1 VQRTKQGAIM
11 RSNKMT
17 VLSYRILVLVLTA
30 LLAAC
35 SMAPRPL
42 QFRAEIDSLAAVNN
56 SQSNM
61 RFVLLPGNAGANEQD
76 LQFIEFKAYIEKV
89 LANRGYSKAASMQD
103 SNLVMFLSYG
113 VGAPEVHQYSY
124 EVPLWNDMGYYYPY
138 RMSRFYNGYY
148 PGFGVGGYAQRTE
161 SYTTFRRYLLLEAC
175 DKDAY
180 LQQQQRKQ
188 LWKTSVQSNG
198 ASNDL
203 RLVFPYMA
211 AAMQA
216 YIGSNTG
223 HMITVDIDETD
234 PLARS
239 LLGPYQP
246 SLPQAQ

>member
-1 VQRTKQGAIM
+1 M
-11 RSNKMT
+11 HSNKFIG
-17 VLSYRILVLVLTA
+17 LSYRLLILLMTA

-35 SMAPRPL
+35 STTPRPL
-42 QFRAEIDSLAAVNN
+42 QFRTEIDSLVAV
-56 SQSNM
+56 SAPQSNM
-61 RFVLLPGNAGANEQD
+61 RFVVLPGNAGANEQD
-76 LQFIEFKAYIEKV
+76 LQFIEFKTYIEKV
-89 LANRGYSKAASMQD
+89 LANRGYSKANSLQD

-148 PGFGVGGYAQRTE
+148 PGFGWGYGGYSQRTE
-161 SYTTFRRYLLLEAC
+161 SYTTFRRYLVLEAC
-175 DKDAY
+175 DKEAY

-198 ASNDL
+198 SSNDL

-211 AAMQA
+211 AAMQP
-216 YIGSNTG
+216 YLGTNTG
-223 HMITVDIDETD
+223 HMITVDIDETNT
-234 PLARS
+234 LVRS

-246 SLPQAQ
+246 STPHPR

>member
-1 VQRTKQGAIM
+1 MQ
-11 RSNKMT
+11 SNKLIG
-17 VLSYRILVLVLTA
+17 VSYRVLVLLLTG

-35 SMAPRPL
+35 STTPRPL
-42 QFRAEIDSLAAVNN
+42 QFRTEIDSLVAV
-56 SQSNM
+56 SAPQSNM
-61 RFVLLPGNAGANEQD
+61 RFVVLPGNAGANEQD
-76 LQFIEFKAYIEKV
+76 LQFIEFKTYIEKV
-89 LANRGYSKAASMQD
+89 LANRGYSKANSIQD

-113 VGAPEVHQYSY
+113 VGAPEVHQYTY

-148 PGFGVGGYAQRTE
+148 PGFGVGGYSQRTE
-161 SYTTFRRYLLLEAC
+161 SYTTFRRYLVLEAC
-175 DKDAY
+175 DKEAY

-198 ASNDL
+198 SSNDL

-216 YIGSNTG
+216 YLGTNTG
-223 HMITVDIDETD
+223 HMITVDIDETNT
-234 PLARS
+234 LVRS

-246 SLPQAQ
+246 STPQPR

>member
-1 VQRTKQGAIM
+1 MQRTKQGAIM

>member
-1 VQRTKQGAIM
+1 MQ
-11 RSNKMT
+11 SNKLIG
-17 VLSYRILVLVLTA
+17 VSYRLLVLLVTA

-35 SMAPRPL
+35 STSPRPM
-42 QFRAEIDSLAAVNN
+42 QFRTEIDSLVAV
-56 SQSNM
+56 SAPQSNM
-61 RFVLLPGNAGANEQD
+61 RFVVLPGNAGANEQD
-76 LQFIEFKAYIEKV
+76 LQFIEFKTYIEKV
-89 LANRGYSKAASMQD
+89 LANRGYSKASSIQD

-113 VGAPEVHQYSY
+113 VGAPEVHQYTY

-148 PGFGVGGYAQRTE
+148 PGFGVGGYSQRTE
-161 SYTTFRRYLLLEAC
+161 SYTTFRRYLVLEAC
-175 DKDAY
+175 DKEAY

-198 ASNDL
+198 SSNDL

-216 YIGSNTG
+216 YLGTNTG
-223 HMITVDIDETD
+223 HMITVDIDETNT
-234 PLARS
+234 LVRS

-246 SLPQAQ
+246 STPQLPQQPR

>member
-246 SLPQAQ
+246 SLPLDQ

>member
-1 VQRTKQGAIM
+1 MQ
-11 RSNKMT
+11 SNKLIG
-17 VLSYRILVLVLTA
+17 VSYRVLVLLLTG

-35 SMAPRPL
+35 STTPRPL
-42 QFRAEIDSLAAVNN
+42 QFRTEIDSLVAV
-56 SQSNM
+56 SAPQSNM
-61 RFVLLPGNAGANEQD
+61 RFFVLPGNAGANDQD
-76 LQFIEFKAYIEKV
+76 LQFIEFKTYIEKV
-89 LANRGYSKAASMQD
+89 LANRGYSKANSIQD

-113 VGAPEVHQYSY
+113 VGAPEVHQYTY

-148 PGFGVGGYAQRTE
+148 PGFGVGGYSQRTE
-161 SYTTFRRYLLLEAC
+161 SYTTFRRYLVLEAC
-175 DKDAY
+175 DKEAY

-198 ASNDL
+198 SSNDL

-216 YIGSNTG
+216 YLGTNTG
-223 HMITVDIDETD
+223 HMITVDIDETNT
-234 PLARS
+234 LVRS

-246 SLPQAQ
+246 STPQPR